1 MTWVKAE
8 YAGELAVV
16 SAWIAALV
24 PWSLSLQ
31 PNGPFGSI
39 FFAVRWPLFELQVR
53 IPATIEGDQQP
64 VADALADVYPGSALG
79 GGFYV
84 TEPLSGLSHYGSDA
98 LINGNL
104 AWLVG
109 AAVVLV
115 AVGLSLALYWDE
127 AGTAARLRVDHVR
140 LMAQLLGVAT
150 VAFAV
155 ASALYWI
162 GPDYIGVPIPV
173 GVLVVGALA
182 VVLARVERV

>member
-1 MTWVKAE
+1 MAWVKAE

-31 PNGPFGSI
+31 SSAPFGSF

-53 IPATIEGDQQP
+53 IPATVEGDPQP
-64 VADALADVYPGSALG
+64 VAEALTDVYPGSGIG
-79 GGFYV
+79 GGLYV
-84 TEPLSGLSHYGSDA
+84 TEPLSGLEHYGSDA

-109 AAVVLV
+109 AGVVLV
-115 AVGLSLALYWDE
+115 AVGLSLALYLNE
-127 AGTAARLRVDHVR
+127 AGTAERLGADPVR
-140 LMAQLLGVAT
+140 LMAQLLGVTT
-150 VAFAV
+150 VAFAA
-155 ASALYWI
+155 ASVLYWL
-162 GPDYIGVPIPV
+162 GPDYVGTPIPIGVI
-173 GVLVVGALA
+173 VVGALA